1 MNTSSY
7 FLAIDNGTQSVRA
20 MVFDQCGTLIAKS
33 KVDIEPYFSTQPGWA
48 EQQADYFWASLC
60 DACQQL
66 WPMLDFPRDKIS
78 GVSITTQRATAVAV
92 DENNNPLRAAITY
105 MDQRQVNTK
114 PKLGLFESALMT
126 AIKAKEF
133 VDRVHQQAEASWM
146 AQEEP
151 ELWQRVHKFLLLS
164 GYQTFKLTGQYNDA
178 IASQVGYVPFDFK
191 ALGWAA
197 ERDWKWRAVPITADM
212 LPDLKPAG
220 DVLGYIS
227 PEAAEQTGIPVGLPL
242 ISSGSDKACEVLG
255 TGCLDPETGS
265 LSYGTMATLNIT
277 SDQYLEAISYHP
289 AYPGVIPGTY
299 NVEVMVE
306 RGYWMINWFK
316 QQFGLHEQTIA
327 EQRGVA
333 AETLFDDLLSA
344 VPAGSMGLT
353 LQPYW
358 GTGTNSAGAEAKGAI
373 IGFSDN
379 HTRAHIYRAM
389 IEGLTY
395 ALREGKELLEKR
407 SGKTLRRLVV
417 SGGGSQSDQIMQITA
432 DIFGMPVER
441 PHTYEASGLGAA
453 IATAVGT
460 GAHPDF
466 ATAVALMTHVS
477 DRFEPISANQQLY
490 NQLYNKVYKTMYGQ
504 LKPSYQAIQA
514 ITGR

>member
-1 MNTSSY
+1 
-7 FLAIDNGTQSVRA
+7 
-20 MVFDQCGTLIAKS
+20 
-33 KVDIEPYFSTQPGWA
+33 
-48 EQQADYFWASLC
+48 
-60 DACQQL
+60 
-66 WPMLDFPRDKIS
+66 
-78 GVSITTQRATAVAV
+78 
-92 DENNNPLRAAITY
+92 
-105 MDQRQVNTK
+105 
-114 PKLGLFESALMT
+114 
-126 AIKAKEF
+126 
-133 VDRVHQQAEASWM
+133 
-146 AQEEP
+146 
-151 ELWQRVHKFLLLS
+151 
-164 GYQTFKLTGQYNDA
+164 
-178 IASQVGYVPFDFK
+178 
-191 ALGWAA
+191 
-197 ERDWKWRAVPITADM
+197 
-212 LPDLKPAG
+212 
-220 DVLGYIS
+220 
-227 PEAAEQTGIPVGLPL
+227 
-242 ISSGSDKACEVLG
+242 
-255 TGCLDPETGS
+255 
-265 LSYGTMATLNIT
+265 MATLNIT

-289 AYPGVIPGTY
+289 AYPGVIPGTF

-316 QQFGLHEQTIA
+316 QQFGLHEQTMA

-466 ATAVALMTHVS
+466 ATAVALMTHVA
-477 DRFEPISANQQLY
+477 DRFEPIAANQTIY
-490 NQLYNKVYKTMYGQ
+490 DQLYNKVYKTMYGR
-504 LKPSYQAIQA
+504 LKPSYQAIQS

>member
-1 MNTSSY
+1 MNKSTY
-7 FLAIDNGTQSVRA
+7 FLTIDNGTQSVRA
-20 MVFDQCGTLIAKS
+20 MVFDQVGTLVAKS

-48 EQQADYFWASLC
+48 EQEADYFWDALC
-60 DACQQL
+60 KACQQL
-66 WPMLDFPRDKIS
+66 WPMLSFSRNDIS
-78 GVSITTQRATAVAV
+78 GVSITTQRATAVAM
-92 DENNNPLRAAITY
+92 DKNNDPLRPAITY
-105 MDQRQVNTK
+105 MDQRQVYTK
-114 PKLGLFESALMT
+114 PKLGFVESALMT
-126 AIKAKEF
+126 AIKAKSF
-133 VDRVHQQAEASWM
+133 VDQVHQQAEASWM
-146 AQEEP
+146 AQNEP
-151 ELWQRVHKFLLLS
+151 DLWQRVTKFLLLS
-164 GYQTFKLTGQYNDA
+164 GYQTYKLTGQYTDA

-191 ALGWAA
+191 TLSWAA
-197 ERDWKWRAVPITADM
+197 KNDWKWRAVPITADM
-212 LPDLKPAG
+212 LPELKPAG
-220 DVLGYIS
+220 DVLGRIS
-227 PEAAEQTGIPVGLPL
+227 PEAAEQTGIPAGLPL

-255 TGCLDPETGS
+255 TGCLDAETGS

-277 SDQYLEAISYHP
+277 SNQYLEAISYHP
-289 AYPGVIPGTY
+289 AYPGVIPDTF

-316 QQFGLHEQTIA
+316 QQFGLHEQTVA
-327 EQRGVA
+327 KQRGVA
-333 AETLFDDLLSA
+333 PETLFDDLLNA

-358 GTGTNSAGAEAKGAI
+358 GTGTNSAGTEARGAI
-373 IGFSDN
+373 IGFNDS

-389 IEGLTY
+389 VEGLTY

-460 GAHPDF
+460 GTHADF
-466 ATAVALMTHVS
+466 ATAVEQMTHVA
-477 DRFEPISANQQLY
+477 DRFEPAPANHQLY
-490 NQLYNKVYKTMYGQ
+490 DKLYHQVYKKMYSQ
-504 LKPSYQAIQA
+504 LKPTYQAIQS

>member
-1 MNTSSY
+1 MTKPIY

-20 MVFDQCGTLIAKS
+20 MIFDQFGTLVAKS
-33 KVDIEPYFSTQPGWA
+33 KINIEPYFSDQPGWA
-48 EQQADYFWASLC
+48 EQEAEYFWSALC
-60 DACQQL
+60 EACQKL
-66 WPMLDFPRDKIS
+66 WPMLDFPPEDIS
-78 GVSITTQRATAVAV
+78 GVSLTTQRATAVPMGS
-92 DENNNPLRAAITY
+92 DNKPLRPAITY
-105 MDQRQVNTK
+105 MDQRQVDTK
-114 PKLGLFESALMT
+114 PALGALESALMT
-126 AIKAKEF
+126 MVKAKGF
-133 VDRVHQQAEASWM
+133 VDQVHQQAEASWM

-151 ELWQRVHKFLLLS
+151 ELWKQVDKFLLLS
-164 GYQTFKLTGQYNDA
+164 GYQTYKLTGQYTDA

-191 ALGWAA
+191 QLGWAA
-197 ERDWKWRAVPITADM
+197 ASDWKWRAVPISASM
-212 LPDLKPAG
+212 LPELKPAG
-220 DVLGYIS
+220 EILGHIG
-227 PEAAEQTGIPVGLPL
+227 PEAAEQSGIPAGLPV

-255 TGCLDPETGS
+255 TGCLGAETGS

-277 SDQYLEAISYHP
+277 SDKYLEAISYHP
-289 AYPGVIPGTY
+289 AYPGVIPGSF

-306 RGYWMINWFK
+306 RGYWMVNWFK
-316 QQFGLHEQTIA
+316 QQFGLREQTA
-327 EQRGVA
+327 ADKTGVA
-333 AETLFDDLLSA
+333 PEALFDDLLKA

-358 GTGTNSAGAEAKGAI
+358 GTGTNSAGPEAKGAI
-373 IGFSDN
+373 VGFSDV
-379 HTRAHIYRAM
+379 HTRAHMYRAM

-407 SGKTLRRLVV
+407 SGKTLSRLVF

-466 ATAVALMTHVS
+466 NTAVALMTHVA
-477 DRFEPISANQQLY
+477 DRFEPVPANQQVYNDLY
-490 NQLYNKVYKTMYGQ
+490 TKVYKKMYGH
-504 LKPSYQAIQA
+504 LKPSYEAIKSVVG
-514 ITGR
+514 I